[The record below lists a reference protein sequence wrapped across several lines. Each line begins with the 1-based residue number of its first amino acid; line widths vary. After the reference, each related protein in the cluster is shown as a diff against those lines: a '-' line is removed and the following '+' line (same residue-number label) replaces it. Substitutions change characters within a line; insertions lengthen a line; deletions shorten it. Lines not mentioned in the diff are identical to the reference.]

1 MQKKK
6 STIVVFFSTE
16 LLFAFCQ
23 YQWSCRAACLTET
36 GLAAHGGLPRP
47 GLLWTLWNQ
56 KVDQPHS
63 HRLAGHNVKDF
74 LKSGFALKKV
84 LNVPLPKKVV
94 IVRVYKIGIKK
105 GIFTKIELLTKY
117 ISLWATH
124 LLTATFITSTEYR
137 TYVAEINCL
146 IVFYLV
152 YGFFF

>member
-1 MQKKK
+1 MDSVESESGPAAQ
-6 STIVVFFSTE
+6 SQVSRSQ
-16 LLFAFCQ
+16 CQ
-23 YQWSCRAACLTET
+23 RLS
-36 GLAAHGGLPRP
+36 
-47 GLLWTLWNQ
+47 
-56 KVDQPHS
+56 KV
-63 HRLAGHNVKDF
+63 RIRT
-74 LKSGFALKKV
+74 KKV

-124 LLTATFITSTEYR
+124 LLTAKFITSTEYR

-152 YGFFF
+152 YVFFFSSRQ